1 MTVYSKKSV
10 DEPEALVQG
19 SDGPIDL
26 KAGDALVVVD
36 VQQDFLPGGS
46 LAVSGGDQV
55 VPLLNRLIGAFTDR
69 RLPVFATRDWHPPDH
84 CSFRDR
90 GGPWPPHC
98 GAGTP
103 GAAFPPA
110 LGLPESAVIV
120 SKATTSEADAYS
132 GFDGTDLDARL
143 RAAGAQ
149 RLFVGGLAT
158 DYCVLNTVRDGLAKG
173 YMVMLLTDAMRA
185 VDVAPGDGAEAVA
198 QMLRLGALPVVSS
211 AVAV

>member
-1 MTVYSKKSV
+1 M
-10 DEPEALVQG
+10 QG
-19 SDGPIDL
+19 RDGPIDL

-46 LAVSGGDQV
+46 LAVSGADQV
-55 VPLLNRLIGAFTDR
+55 VPPLNRLIVAFADR
-69 RLPVFATRDWHPPDH
+69 GLPVFATRDWHPPDH

-98 GAGTP
+98 VAGTP
-103 GAAFPPA
+103 GAAFPPELA
-110 LGLPESAVIV
+110 LPASAAIV
-120 SKATTSEADAYS
+120 SKATTADADAYS
-132 GFDGTDLDARL
+132 GFDRTDLDERL
-143 RAAGAQ
+143 RAAGVQ

-173 YMVMLLTDAMRA
+173 YAVMLLTDAIRA
-185 VDVAPGDGAEAVA
+185 VDAAPGDGAKAVA
-198 QMLRLGALPVVSS
+198 QMLRLGAVPVASG